1 MAALGSASASR
12 LGSEMWSVGA
22 VGIALFVVGCHA
34 EDQWDDA
41 LCPDSGTELTYEN
54 FGESVIFG
62 ECQTCHATTAVDRK
76 GAPAEITFD
85 DLEEVRDWAPRIYER
100 SAFENAS
107 MPPGPI
113 DLDESTRAELGEWL
127 ACGAPSEED

>member
-1 MAALGSASASR
+1 MR
-12 LGSEMWSVGA
+12 PFVI
-22 VGIALFVVGCHA
+22 IALSLLASVGCHA

-41 LCPDSGTELTYEN
+41 VCPTEGTELTWEN
-54 FGESVIFG
+54 FGESLIWG
-62 ECQTCHATTAVDRK
+62 ECQSCHATGAVDRK
-76 GAPAEITFD
+76 GAPTDVTFD
-85 DLEEVRDWAPRIYER
+85 DLEEVRAWAPRIYER

-113 DLDESTRAELGEWL
+113 DLEADVRADLGEWL